1 MMIDQNSKAQ
11 LQLQSVYAV
20 QSGCMIHG
28 QLEPHLLL
36 SCVFEQEIHKFA
48 TFYQKKKKKVW
59 KTHIGKSNQNSLK
72 NNIVFLIKKS
82 IFILFSLCILKLY
95 FPLILPDLLPFVIL
109 CFFLSPLLLIFSF
122 VLSRFEFISVCCSQC
137 VILLSFVVDK
147 TRL

>member
-48 TFYQKKKKKVW
+48 AFYKKKKKLGKPKLEKAIKTVW
-59 KTHIGKSNQNSLK
+59 KK
-72 NNIVFLIKKS
+72 IVFLIKKS
-82 IFILFSLCILKLY
+82 IFISFSLCILKLY

-122 VLSRFEFISVCCSQC
+122 VLLRFKFISVCCSQC